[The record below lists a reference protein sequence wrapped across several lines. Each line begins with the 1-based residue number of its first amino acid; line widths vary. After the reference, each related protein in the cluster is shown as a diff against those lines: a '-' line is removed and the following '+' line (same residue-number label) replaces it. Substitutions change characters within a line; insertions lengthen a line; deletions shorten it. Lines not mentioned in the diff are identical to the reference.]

1 MVTNTCTQQK
11 WTTFQVK
18 GNIQKSKELTF
29 LYQER
34 CKYYLQVKYICTII
48 FTDFFIQ
55 KSFFRSDNIPML
67 FKQNLNRISKVLDKR
82 SQPEY
87 RQSFK

>member
-34 CKYYLQVKYICTII
+34 CK
-48 FTDFFIQ
+48 
-55 KSFFRSDNIPML
+55 
-67 FKQNLNRISKVLDKR
+67 
-82 SQPEY
+82 
-87 RQSFK
+87 